1 IRDLHVTGVRACALP
16 VSARAALA
24 AGARALPA
32 LAIPARGPP
41 AGRRPPRRRPRPGP
55 GWPGPAALGLPR
67 PGRPAPRLVVLTPL
81 GTFPADDLLPAG
93 GLRGPAHRS
102 RGRCLR
108 QPGPVRPAAPPSR
121 LRTRRRL
128 HHGAVLRVAAGPGPS
143 RRDHRGLRRP

>member
-1 IRDLHVTGVRACALP
+1 TAKRAEAADVTGTRAASRAAAAATAATAGAGMARAG
-16 VSARAALA
+16 SARAPAARAARAA
-24 AGARALPA
+24 AGHPHA
-32 LAIPARGPP
+32 
-41 AGRRPPRRRPRPGP
+41 
-55 GWPGPAALGLPR
+55 
-67 PGRPAPRLVVLTPL
+67 L

-128 HHGAVLRVAAGPGPS
+128 HHGAVLR
-143 RRDHRGLRRP
+143 